1 MGLCLVMGQ
10 WWPAM
15 VMRGKG
21 SMSFGGCGGGEVVL
35 RGWWFF

>member
-1 MGLCLVMGQ
+1 
-10 WWPAM
+10 
-15 VMRGKG
+15 MRGKG